1 LAEKTAELAEIMKTL
16 DSLQSRVEELTTDEA
31 PSPPMDPVSRQK
43 APRALASDPE
53 PVRVVSPAVK
63 PSIRGPLATDDIS
76 LLRNGFAELASY
88 SKHKAFPE
96 FFARL
101 SESTGLRM
109 LLLKR
114 WTSGLQV
121 FMEKNIKMPA
131 EAKKK
136 RSDGRAPIPSKKS
149 DLFEVTGEEATV
161 YCGPVPVQ
169 HFPLDLTLMLGRGSR
184 DRQIIILPLPSQNH
198 WNTFLYLDAD
208 QSTEKSLLVAELLAH
223 FALARMCLLN
233 KGIRNPQGRV
243 ARIKQSELQRRRLGN
258 SKKNVK
264 GGPVDNDAAAGESR
278 RKLAEL
284 DVDPF
289 VVSSDGSI
297 EDNDGAGVEPDQI
310 PLAPQPIRQESTPAS
325 PPSEVTA
332 EAPVPVES
340 DPFVRTE
347 EAAVENADQVV
358 AEDDLA
364 QLERP
369 LPGKHDGLTPEL
381 ILSHSGELPALPK
394 AACHIMAVIED
405 PRTTATRLE
414 KALAMDQALTAKVL
428 RIANSPFYGAVREIR
443 TVSEAIVRLGFVTI
457 RNWTLVTAAR
467 SVFLAPG
474 AGMMYKNIW
483 SQSVLSAMAGQ
494 LVAQVLGRVDAEAV
508 FIGGLMQN
516 IGQLVL
522 ARSQPVLFQEI
533 LVESETSC
541 RPYHEVERKMLG
553 FDHGEL
559 GAILIKEWNLSQDL
573 EEAVRWHHD
582 FKNPDAKNT
591 QYAAM
596 IALGEEIAWESL
608 EEVQDAKA
616 LADQSDQNDPAA
628 DPAEPKLSSAAILLG
643 ITGAQLAAL
652 KEDAAK
658 LKIDPHFFN

>member
-1 LAEKTAELAEIMKTL
+1 MAEKTAELAEIMKTL
-16 DSLQSRVEELTTDEA
+16 DSLQSRVKELTTDEDPPVEAA
-31 PSPPMDPVSRQK
+31 PAISRERPV
-43 APRALASDPE
+43 APVPGRNV
-53 PVRVVSPAVK
+53 PVPAV
-63 PSIRGPLATDDIS
+63 PAVNSARRFSLDGDDMS
-76 LLRNGFAELASY
+76 LLRNGFAELSSY

-101 SESTGLRM
+101 AESTGLRM

-121 FMEKNIKMPA
+121 FMEKNIRMPA
-131 EAKKK
+131 DAKKK
-136 RSDGRAPIPSKKS
+136 RSDGRAPIPSKKN
-149 DLFEVTGEEATV
+149 DLFEVTGEEASV

-184 DRQIIILPLPSQNH
+184 DRQIIIVPLPSQNH

-223 FALARMCLLN
+223 YALARMCLLN
-233 KGIRNPQGRV
+233 KGIRNPQGKV
-243 ARIKQSELQRRRLGN
+243 ARIRQSEMQRRRLALTKHGASSPLSAAGA
-258 SKKNVK
+258 SKKT
-264 GGPVDNDAAAGESR
+264 
-278 RKLAEL
+278 LAEL
-284 DVDPF
+284 NVDPF
-289 VVSSDGSI
+289 SVSTGSTKSQDSDAAPPADESG
-297 EDNDGAGVEPDQI
+297 QI
-310 PLAPQPIRQESTPAS
+310 PLAP
-325 PPSEVTA
+325 PPVTA
-332 EAPVPVES
+332 QAAPEATDTVARSEDPKTQETDPFALVSES
-340 DPFVRTE
+340 DNQGDAQV
-347 EAAVENADQVV
+347 AAEQ
-358 AEDDLA
+358 DLEPM
-364 QLERP
+364 ERP
-369 LPGKHDGLTPEL
+369 LPGKHDGLTPQL

-494 LVAQVLGRVDAEAV
+494 LVAQILGRVDAEAV

-533 LVESETSC
+533 LVESETSG
-541 RPYHEVERKMLG
+541 RPYHEIERKILG

-559 GAILIKEWNLSQDL
+559 GALLIKEWNLSQDL

-582 FKNPDAKNT
+582 FRNPDAKNT

-608 EEVQDAKA
+608 DEVQEAKA
-616 LADQSDQNDPAA
+616 LSEAGDSAGEADGPV
-628 DPAEPKLSSAAILLG
+628 LSSAAKFLG
-643 ITGAQLAAL
+643 ISQLQLQAL
-652 KEDAAK
+652 KDEAAK